1 MIPPEAWER
10 PYAETL
16 ASMYAGEQSALL
28 ATSKAQEQLKE
39 ALRRWMDINNCDELI
54 EGETGMGV
62 ELGAPPSTT
71 TWDCRSM
78 PDELV
83 LSLAR
88 RGVLTVTTG
97 AFDALRKAGGGTDL
111 DDAQRF
117 RMQGE
122 GTRPLKIAVRA

>member
-39 ALRRWMDINNCDELI
+39 ALRRWMDLNDCDELI
-54 EGETGMGV
+54 EGESGMGV
-62 ELGAPPSTT
+62 ELGAPPATT
-71 TWDCRSM
+71 TWDVRSM
-78 PDELV
+78 EDELV

-88 RGVLTVTTG
+88 RGVLTVHTSS
-97 AFDALRKAGGGTDL
+97 FDALRKAGGGTDL
-111 DDAQRF
+111 DDAQRY
-117 RMQGE
+117 RMVGE